1 MIRDGRFI
9 REIGKNLYAW
19 AFAHTVRID
28 KDDNIWATDKGSDMI
43 IKFNPQGRVMMVF
56 GRKSEASDAEAKPH
70 ERNPKQ
76 PLPHEDGRFRQPTDV
91 TWGPDGTIYISDGYV
106 NSRVAKI
113 SKNGDWIKSWGQR
126 GKGRASSTLVH
137 SIAADAKG
145 NIYVADRDNRRI
157 QVFDGDG
164 NFQREIKIDVPFDQN
179 AKPAIGN
186 KPDLTQLPADR
197 RHASRPA
204 RPGRCASRRRRT
216 RCCTARIPIP
226 GRIYKLSLDGKV
238 LGVLGESGK
247 QLEAVR
253 LDSRDGMPVGKH
265 AVRRRDP
272 ELAGAEA
279 DPASGEDEG
288 GQQAMIGNETGRW
301 LLVAAAWFGAAPAA
315 AQSAAEPFAGKNV
328 TLIIGFGPGG
338 GYDLWGRTVA
348 RHIGKHLPG
357 NPTVVPQNMP
367 GAGSYVAAS
376 HIYGAAP
383 KDGTVFA
390 IIARDAA
397 LGPLSNA
404 PGARFDATKMS
415 WLGSPTREHNAC
427 IANAT
432 AKVKT
437 ANELRNQELIL
448 GDTGPGTGTRSYP
461 KVLNDLLGYKFK
473 LVSGFRSSADVFL
486 AMERGEVDGICE
498 SLDSIKQRKPDWIPN
513 KTVNVLLQAGASRR
527 PSSRACRTC
536 STLAR
541 NDEESRT
548 LEYLYAGQDIGRPFV
563 APPDLPP
570 ERLKMLRDA
579 FDATMKDP
587 EFVAEVKRN
596 KFDLEPEDG
605 EHLAAL
611 IDKIYATPKAIIER
625 VSNLIK

>member
-1 MIRDGRFI
+1 MKKMVSWLG
-9 REIGKNLYAW
+9 L
-19 AFAHTVRID
+19 AFVATALFAVPAH
-28 KDDNIWATDKGSDMI
+28 
-43 IKFNPQGRVMMVF
+43 
-56 GRKSEASDAEAKPH
+56 
-70 ERNPKQ
+70 
-76 PLPHEDGRFRQPTDV
+76 
-91 TWGPDGTIYISDGYV
+91 
-106 NSRVAKI
+106 
-113 SKNGDWIKSWGQR
+113 
-126 GKGRASSTLVH
+126 
-137 SIAADAKG
+137 
-145 NIYVADRDNRRI
+145 
-157 QVFDGDG
+157 
-164 NFQREIKIDVPFDQN
+164 
-179 AKPAIGN
+179 
-186 KPDLTQLPADR
+186 
-197 RHASRPA
+197 
-204 RPGRCASRRRRT
+204 
-216 RCCTARIPIP
+216 
-226 GRIYKLSLDGKV
+226 
-238 LGVLGESGK
+238 
-247 QLEAVR
+247 
-253 LDSRDGMPVGKH
+253 
-265 AVRRRDP
+265 
-272 ELAGAEA
+272 
-279 DPASGEDEG
+279 
-288 GQQAMIGNETGRW
+288 
-301 LLVAAAWFGAAPAA
+301 
-315 AQSAAEPFAGKNV
+315 AQSESLAGKNV
-328 TLIIGFGPGG
+328 TLIIGFGAGG
-338 GYDLWGRTVA
+338 GYDLWGRLVA

-415 WLGSPTREHNAC
+415 WLGSPTREHNVC

-432 AKVKT
+432 AKAKT
-437 ANELRNQELIL
+437 ANALRDTELIL

-498 SLDSIKQRKPDWIPN
+498 SLDSINQRKPDWIAN
-513 KTVNVLLQAGASRR
+513 KTVNVLLQAGAESR
-527 PSSRACRTC
+527 PELAGVPNVL
-536 STLAR
+536 TLAR
-541 NDEESRT
+541 NDEERKV

-579 FDATMKDP
+579 FNATMKDP
-587 EFVAEVKRN
+587 EFAADVKRN

-611 IDKIYATPKAIIER
+611 INKIYATPKTIIDR